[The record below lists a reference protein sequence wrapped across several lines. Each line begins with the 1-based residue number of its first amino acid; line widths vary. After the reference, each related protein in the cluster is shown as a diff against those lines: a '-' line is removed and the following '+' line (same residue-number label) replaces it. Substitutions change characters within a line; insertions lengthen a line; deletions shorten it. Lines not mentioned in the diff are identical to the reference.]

1 MVILK
6 SEREIVPE
14 TPPPQFKVTMGDTI
28 GQFTLTS
35 PIAGGTSGEVWKAR
49 DRKGAEIVAVKFITR
64 SNDGTSTKRAT
75 LVANLIKEFAS
86 ESIRFLCL
94 PQQTAVFKG
103 YECIISD
110 LMALDRA
117 LQLDRMASTVWTIL
131 YVNTPLNSKCTPS
144 DCLSSTGKD
153 LHALCVIHGDI
164 KPENILLV
172 SKSTVEIRVL
182 NSDGEFESKEVLRS
196 PEVKIADLDDCKL
209 PRQKDYSPMGTPG
222 YIAPEIMEDAETEV
236 TDKADVFAL
245 GCLAYELHTSHMLFP
260 EQKAA
265 FQVIGEDEQP
275 PPLEPSAKW
284 ARITDPD
291 TLAFVKRAVTP
302 KEKKR
307 PNADQ
312 LLKHKYFSD
321 LANVER
327 D

>member
-1 MVILK
+1 MVNLK
-6 SEREIVPE
+6 TEKEIVPE
-14 TPPPQFKVTMGDTI
+14 TPPPTLKVSGGDTI

-49 DRKGAEIVAVKFITR
+49 DRKGSEVVAVKFITR
-64 SNDGTSTKRAT
+64 SNDGTATKRAT

-103 YECIISD
+103 HECIISD
-110 LMALDRA
+110 LMALDIRVL
-117 LQLDRMASTVWTIL
+117 LQTPRMHPLPAEHCSSMVWQVLSGL
-131 YVNTPLNSKCTPS
+131 YY
-144 DCLSSTGKD
+144 

-172 SKSTVEIRVL
+172 SKMTVEIRVL
-182 NSDGEFESKEVLRS
+182 TADGTFENKEVLKS

-209 PRQKDYSPMGTPG
+209 PRQKDYLPMGTPG
-222 YIAPEIMEDAETEV
+222 YIAPEIMEDAEADV
-236 TDKADVFAL
+236 TDKADIFAL
-245 GCLAYELHTSHMLFP
+245 GCLAYELHTTHMLFP

-265 FQVIGEDEQP
+265 FQDGAEDETP
-275 PPLEPSAKW
+275 DVLDFNAKW
-284 ARITDPD
+284 ARIEDPD
-291 TLAFVKRAVTP
+291 TLAFVKRAVAP

-312 LLKHKYFSD
+312 LLKHRYFSA
-321 LANVER
+321 LANIER